1 MNLFYERAAAYGAPQ
16 ANEPQVIVAQTATYA
31 QVQMV
36 LNKSS
41 SARRRRVLPAWQE
54 RAHTLRAC
62 AGSTFATDAWL

>member
-16 ANEPQVIVAQTATYA
+16 ANEPQVIVSQSATYA

-36 LNKSS
+36 SNKSS
-41 SARRRRVLPAWQE
+41 SVRQRSALPAWQE

-62 AGSTFATDAWL
+62 AGSTFATDAWR

>member
-1 MNLFYERAAAYGAPQ
+1 MNLFYERAEAYGAPQ

-41 SARRRRVLPAWQE
+41 SARRRRVLPA
-54 RAHTLRAC
+54 
-62 AGSTFATDAWL
+62 